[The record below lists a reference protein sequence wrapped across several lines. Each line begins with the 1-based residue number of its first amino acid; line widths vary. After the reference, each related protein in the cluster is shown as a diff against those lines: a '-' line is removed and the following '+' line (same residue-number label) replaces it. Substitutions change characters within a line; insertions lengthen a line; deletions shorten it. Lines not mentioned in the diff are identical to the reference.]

1 MNFKPTEEALIAY
14 LYGEASPEEMTQ
26 IAAYLETN
34 PKEKERLQHLN
45 DTRMVLG
52 QWEDEPLSGEDLAIN
67 LPTNRQ
73 SEWAYWRP
81 FVAVAASLLL
91 LLTFAWQTD
100 FGLSYNEDGF
110 YIGYQEINQGL
121 SEDQVTALIQQ
132 EKQETIDQ
140 FMTYMGDEKDTLNQ
154 KFNALQTSINEQPR
168 LVYAMEKQAL
178 IDDMMS
184 LSDQLSTNYRDMLN
198 TLVVNFSNN
207 FEARRIED
215 LQNIQAAFNE
225 LENATIGNQ
234 LDIEDELIRLSDR
247 LDAVIASLNNK

>member
-1 MNFKPTEEALIAY
+1 MSFKPTDEALIAY
-14 LYGEASPEEMTQ
+14 LYGEASAEEMAQ
-26 IAAYLETN
+26 IAEYLEAH
-34 PKEKERLQHLN
+34 PKEKERLQALN

-52 QWEDEPLSGEDLAIN
+52 QLDDEPLSGDIAIDLPI
-67 LPTNRQ
+67 RGK

-91 LLTFAWQTD
+91 LLTFAWQTN
-100 FGLSYNEDGF
+100 FGLSYTEDGF
-110 YIGYQEINQGL
+110 YMGYQEIDQGL
-121 SEDQVTALIQQ
+121 STDQVTALIQQ

-140 FMTYMGDEKDTLNQ
+140 FMAYMREEKDTLNQ
-154 KFNALQTSINEQPR
+154 KFDVLQASINEQPQ
-168 LVYAMEKQAL
+168 LIYAAEKQAL
-178 IDDMMS
+178 IDDMMG
-184 LSDQLSTNYRDMLN
+184 LSNQLSANYRDILR

-207 FEARRIED
+207 FEAQRIED
-215 LQNIQAAFNE
+215 LQNIQAAFNQ

>member
-1 MNFKPTEEALIAY
+1 MSFKPTDEALIAY
-14 LYGEASPEEMTQ
+14 LYGEASAEEMAQ
-26 IAAYLETN
+26 IAEYLEAH
-34 PKEKERLQHLN
+34 PKEKERLQALN

-52 QWEDEPLSGEDLAIN
+52 QLDDEPLSGNIAIDL
-67 LPTNRQ
+67 PVRGK

-91 LLTFAWQTD
+91 LLTFAWQTN
-100 FGLSYNEDGF
+100 FGLSYTEDGF
-110 YIGYQEINQGL
+110 YIGYQEIDQGL
-121 SEDQVTALIQQ
+121 STDQVTALIQK

-140 FMTYMGDEKDTLNQ
+140 FMAYMREEKDTLNQ
-154 KFNALQTSINEQPR
+154 KFDVLQASINEQPP
-168 LVYAMEKQAL
+168 LIYAAEKQAL
-178 IDDMMS
+178 IDDMMG
-184 LSDQLSTNYRDMLN
+184 LSNQLSANYRDILR

-207 FEARRIED
+207 FEDQRIED

-225 LENATIGNQ
+225 LEDATIGNQ